1 MTNPMTTPAHLRAA
15 ATAMRTAGK
24 SLEYTRP
31 TDYEGVVLANELT
44 AAAMRV
50 MEYVE
55 RMERSERMDNE
66 RKDGGA

>member
-1 MTNPMTTPAHLRAA
+1 MNNMTDTTHLRAA

-31 TDYEGVVLANELT
+31 TDHEGVVLGNELQ

-55 RMERSERMDNE
+55 RMEKSERMDNE
-66 RKDGGA
+66 GKEGDA